1 MLSKK
6 ALKTES
12 EIRVKAL
19 KVSDRTLERWD
30 EKSHLTF
37 VNHLKV
43 GA

>member
-6 ALKTES
+6 ALKTEQ

-19 KVSDRTLERWD
+19 EVSDRTLEAGMKR
-30 EKSHLTF
+30 TVNF